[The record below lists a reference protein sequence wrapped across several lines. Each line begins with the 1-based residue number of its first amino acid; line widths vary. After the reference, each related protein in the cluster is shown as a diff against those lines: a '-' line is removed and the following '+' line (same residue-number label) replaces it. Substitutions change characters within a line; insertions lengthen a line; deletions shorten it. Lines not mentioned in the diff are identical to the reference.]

1 MEDSV
6 KSNEQSKDE
15 TILQIQ
21 IERKMNHL
29 KSQVERVCLL
39 KLSQF
44 MRNMQPVQI
53 LWNIFALPNSLFG
66 MSPLLRILLLEK
78 ASLK

>member
-44 MRNMQPVQI
+44 MRNMQPDQKEWKI
-53 LWNIFALPNSLFG
+53 
-66 MSPLLRILLLEK
+66 
-78 ASLK
+78 